1 MGYGLRYPLTFDFN
15 VSNKRIYFV
24 GDPINPQD
32 AVNKRYVDNL
42 FRNTLKYP
50 LTHDFNANAFSVTN
64 LATGQPLNGSN
75 SLTYDDASNVFLKQ
89 TGTNVNLNMNGKNIT
104 GLDQSY
110 PVSDNSQAVCW
121 YQVLNFV
128 NGKRVK
134 NNVGFIP
141 DLYGRAN
148 KKGFIVTTNSQLNS
162 NSSPKSIF
170 NDSSNEWSSSGMQE
184 NVWVQIQ
191 LPTPLCIWKFTIA
204 GKMNNSEKWYDWVFE
219 GSKDTFTWTILK
231 SAIGDHLGPII
242 KTYILHSPSES
253 FLFYRFYGFQGEATN
268 PGLSHLQIYAV
279 DDLL

>member
-1 MGYGLRYPLTFDFN
+1 MTSVDVFGRTSKKSESNVKCLSNGGLNLTNDSLQIKLDPNASNVLSLSANGLMGYGLRYPLTFDFN

-42 FRNTLKYP
+42 IKNTLTYP

-89 TGTNVNLNMNGKNIT
+89 IGTNVNLDMNGKKIT

-110 PVSDNSQAVCW
+110 PVSDNSQAVSW

-148 KKGFIVTTNSQLNS
+148 KKGFIVTTSSQLNS

-191 LPTPLCIWKFTIA
+191 LPTPVCIWKFTIA
-204 GKMNNSEKWYDWVFE
+204 
-219 GSKDTFTWTILK
+219 
-231 SAIGDHLGPII
+231 
-242 KTYILHSPSES
+242 
-253 FLFYRFYGFQGEATN
+253 
-268 PGLSHLQIYAV
+268 
-279 DDLL
+279 